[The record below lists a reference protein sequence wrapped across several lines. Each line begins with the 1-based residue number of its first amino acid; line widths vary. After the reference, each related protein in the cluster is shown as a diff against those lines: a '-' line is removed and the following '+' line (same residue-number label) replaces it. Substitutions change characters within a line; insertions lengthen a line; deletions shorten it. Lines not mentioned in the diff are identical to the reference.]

1 MNTQSNIRKA
11 AVALGVVAL
20 LSGTA
25 SFAAENITAR
35 APGLVSK
42 AVAVNFADLD
52 LRHPAGIETLY
63 KRLETAA
70 RQACGIYDTRDIKG
84 VRANRACRENAL
96 ADAVARIG
104 NERLA
109 KVHAT
114 RTGKVPEQR
123 VAAAQ

>member
-11 AVALGVVAL
+11 VVALGVVGL
-20 LSGTA
+20 LTGSAAFAGDQATA
-25 SFAAENITAR
+25 GVVTKSVTVR
-35 APGLVSK
+35 
-42 AVAVNFADLD
+42 FADLD
-52 LRHPAGIETLY
+52 LRHPAGVETLY
-63 KRLETAA
+63 KRLQTAA

-84 VRANRACRENAL
+84 VRAFKSCREAAL
-96 ADAVARIG
+96 SKAVAQID

-123 VAAAQ
+123 VASAQ

>member
-25 SFAAENITAR
+25 SFADENITAR
-35 APGLVSK
+35 APGLVSRS
-42 AVAVNFADLD
+42 VTVSFADLN
-52 LRHPAGIETLY
+52 LRHPAGVETLY
-63 KRLETAA
+63 QRLETAA

-84 VRANRACRENAL
+84 VRANRACREKAL
-96 ADAVARIG
+96 TDAVARIG
-104 NERLA
+104 NDRLA

-114 RTGKVPEQR
+114 RSGKVPEQR
-123 VAAAQ
+123 VASVQ